1 MKNRDQRPPRG
12 RYDEERRE
20 NREEQGGSRRG
31 FGDRNRGTR
40 VDTKQNEYDREGHK
54 RQTGGFGSSQKD
66 RSKNDARET
75 RSKKN
80 GRDEIQS
87 DEEERHPREGQ
98 AKPSPATHSYSK
110 LRGRGRGRG
119 QTQELKKPRKNA
131 ADFTREREEA
141 QKKEEQE
148 RKKKAVEDEHF
159 EDAEEDDGDVI
170 IEEEYEEY
178 IEGVID
184 NEPQE
189 QLGDEEV
196 VEENGTAYDESEQ
209 IDEKQ
214 HKASRKQDGK
224 RTKQSS
230 SKKGAGVSES
240 QNAAASQGAPAAKPK
255 RYSSQRQRATQQV
268 PLQVH
273 QAMVPQ
279 MSAIYP
285 DQAAYY
291 EQMAF
296 QSLYGPTGTPPT
308 QPVPLP
314 VIPQQPEVILRQE
327 MAVAPAE
334 QPEMPAGIPMA
345 GPAGPQPMG
354 PLQHESI
361 MHQQLAV
368 LQQGA
373 VPGQQGMG
381 SEGVSPQR
389 LPQPGMSPQQQQ
401 QALATHLQMQ
411 ASQGMQGPIGAVPQ
425 PNMVASGM
433 SPQSTAGFVQHP
445 NYTGV
450 QSFPG
455 QTVMYPNSQYPMMG
469 INPFLGQQVY
479 GLPMPGGGTFYP
491 PQAAMVQQQQQQQQQ
506 HSQQQQQQQPS
517 QGEPQQQQT
526 RRRPNAAIPIKPPQE
541 RS

>member
-66 RSKNDARET
+66 RSKNDGRET

-87 DEEERHPREGQ
+87 DEEERHPWEGQ

-178 IEGVID
+178 IEEGVID

-279 MSAIYP
+279 MSAMYP

-327 MAVAPAE
+327 MAVAPE

-361 MHQQLAV
+361 MHQQLAA

-381 SEGVSPQR
+381 SEGVAPQR

-491 PQAAMVQQQQQQQQQ
+491 PQAAMVQQQQQQQH